1 VQQNPA
7 YLAYQGR
14 FNEAEDVDRNI
25 FMQRFITVDGYKP
38 LQESLF
44 NNEKSNQMQMVE
56 MFKETADGVMFVSMG
71 YEFVKKMVPFTAGIR
86 AFVRIKIWNKEGKKV
101 LTVNEGA
108 TSKKSIAVIAGI
120 PVLDPAKLL
129 PLCEN
134 ASAELMEDLNKRM
147 KKMAKKANKKL

>member
-1 VQQNPA
+1 
-7 YLAYQGR
+7 
-14 FNEAEDVDRNI
+14 
-25 FMQRFITVDGYKP
+25 
-38 LQESLF
+38 
-44 NNEKSNQMQMVE
+44 
-56 MFKETADGVMFVSMG
+56 MG

-120 PVLDPAKLL
+120 PVMDPAKLL